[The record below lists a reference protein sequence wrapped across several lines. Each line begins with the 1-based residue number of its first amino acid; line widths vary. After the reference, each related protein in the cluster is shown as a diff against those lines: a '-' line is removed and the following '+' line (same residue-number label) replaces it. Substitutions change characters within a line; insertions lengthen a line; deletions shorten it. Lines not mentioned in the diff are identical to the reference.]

1 MSFKYTPLPF
11 QLEVFEKSKRLKA
24 AAYFLEQGL
33 GKSKITIDV
42 SCFLAR
48 EKEII
53 KAVMVF
59 APTQTASNWAL
70 EEIPKHGW
78 EGLTH
83 DVFRWV
89 TSDIKSVRLVFHAL
103 EQTPAPGHLWWF
115 TFNKET
121 LLNAQ
126 LHDKLRNFMRRVP
139 TMLVMDESTFI
150 KTPNIATT
158 RRAIAL
164 GKFATAKR
172 ILTGTP
178 QVKDGLDLYSQY
190 RFLDESILSVTTK
203 ADFLSDYCQV
213 TNRYFRKGGRLIEA
227 PDTIEVNDR
236 FNQRVAPY
244 TFRYKKEEVLPDLPE
259 KQYSVFRVHLSPA
272 ERRLYTELKE
282 KLIVDLKELGKRGEI
297 QTFNKLALLIRLH
310 QLLSGIAVTDLGMQT
325 FESSKFKALVEIL
338 DGATGA
344 VIVWAS
350 FRKSIEEIVS
360 YLNSQKRTVGF
371 LYGGMKASD
380 KDAAQ
385 KGFANGDL
393 QFLVA
398 HPKTAGRGLTFT
410 NCSHAIYYEN
420 SYSYEDRIQSEDR
433 IHRIGQQA
441 SHCLYTDLLCD
452 STVDETIHDA
462 LLHKKEINDVLKRE
476 DLEKWLL

>member
-1 MSFKYTPLPF
+1 MSFKLPPLPF
-11 QLEVFEKSKRLKA
+11 QLDVFERSKRLAA

-42 SCFLAR
+42 ASFLAY
-48 EKEII
+48 EKQII

-78 EGLTH
+78 DGLKH
-83 DVFRWV
+83 EVFRWV
-89 TSDIKSVRLVFHAL
+89 TPDIKSVRLVFSAL
-103 EQTPAPGHLWWF
+103 QQTPAPGHLWWF

-121 LLNAQ
+121 LLNER
-126 LHDKLRNFMRRVP
+126 LHTKLREFMRRVP
-139 TMLVMDESTFI
+139 TLLVLDESTFI
-150 KTPNIATT
+150 KTPNIPTT
-158 RRAIAL
+158 RKAIAL
-164 GKFATAKR
+164 GKFAKARR

-178 QVKDGLDLYSQY
+178 QTKDGLDLFSQY
-190 RFLDESILSVTTK
+190 RFLDESILGETTK
-203 ADFLSDYCQV
+203 TGFLNRYCQV
-213 TNRYFRKGGRLIEA
+213 TNRYFRKGGRLIET
-227 PDTIEVNDR
+227 PDTIEVTEG
-236 FNQRVAPY
+236 FNQKVAPY

-259 KQYSVFRVHLSPA
+259 KQYSIFNVSLTPS
-272 ERRLYTELKE
+272 ERKLYDELKE
-282 KLIVDLKELGKRGEI
+282 KMIINLKALGKEGEI

-310 QLLSGIAVTDLGMQT
+310 QFLSGIAITDKGLQT
-325 FESSKFKALVEIL
+325 FESSKFKALTEIL
-338 DGATGA
+338 DGATGQ
-344 VIVWAS
+344 IIIWAS
-350 FRKSIEEIVS
+350 FRKSIEAITD
-360 YLNSQKRTVGF
+360 YLNSHKKTVGY

-385 KGFANGDL
+385 KGFSNGDL

-398 HPKTAGRGLTFT
+398 HPKTAGRGLTFI

-433 IHRIGQQA
+433 IHRIGQEA
-441 SHCLYTDLLCD
+441 SHCLYAELLCGN
-452 STVDETIHDA
+452 TVDENIHDA